1 MEYKVSKKGKVGCS
15 DPQPPNLGGLMLK
28 LGQYNTLTVT
38 KQVDFGLYLD
48 GGQEGDI
55 LLPQKYVPEGTHVG
69 DELRVFI
76 YLDQEERTIATTEE
90 PFAQVGEFA
99 YLECTWVNQ
108 YGAFL
113 NWGLTKDL
121 FCPFREQKKRMEIG
135 KKYIVYIHVDKQTY
149 RIVASAKVEHFLQTI
164 APIVPNVPIAPI
176 DLLIWQKTEL
186 GFKVIADN
194 QYAGLIY
201 ENEIFQPIHTG
212 DRLKGYIKNIR
223 PDGKIDFTLQPTGRK
238 QTKDFAE
245 TLLEWLQQHDGHCPL
260 GDKSDADD
268 IKEMFHVSK
277 KTFKRAVGDLYK
289 RHLVIPGDDSLT
301 LVQ

>member
-38 KQVDFGLYLD
+38 KEVDFGLYLD
-48 GGQEGDI
+48 GGNEGDI
-55 LLPQKYVPEGTHVG
+55 LLPKKYVPAGTKVG
-69 DELRVFI
+69 DQLRVFI

-164 APIVPNVPIAPI
+164 APQQLSGSPSLYI
-176 DLLIWQKTEL
+176 LIWQKTEL

-268 IKEMFHVSK
+268 IKELFHVSK
-277 KTFKRAVGDLYK
+277 KTFKRAVGNLYK
-289 RHLVIPGDDSLT
+289 RQLVIPDDDSLT

>member
-38 KQVDFGLYLD
+38 KEVDFGLYLD
-48 GGQEGDI
+48 GGNEGDI
-55 LLPQKYVPEGTHVG
+55 LLPKKYVPAGTKVG
-69 DELRVFI
+69 DQLRVFI
-76 YLDQEERTIATTEE
+76 YLDQEERTIATTET

-99 YLECTWVNQ
+99 YLECTWVNK

-121 FCPFREQKKRMEIG
+121 FCPFREQKKRMEVG
-135 KKYIVYIHVDKQTY
+135 NNYIVHIHIDRETY
-149 RIVASAKVEHFLQTI
+149 RIVASAKVEHFLHPI
-164 APIVPNVPIAPI
+164 ASIAPIAPI
-176 DLLIWQKTEL
+176 DLLVWQKTDL
-186 GFKVIADN
+186 GFKVIVDN

-201 ENEIFQPIHTG
+201 ENEIFQPIHIG
-212 DRLKGYIKNIR
+212 DRLNGYIKTIR
-223 PDGKIDFTLQPTGRK
+223 PDGKLDITLQPTGRK
-238 QTKDFAE
+238 LTKDFAQ

-277 KTFKRAVGDLYK
+277 KSFKRAVGDLYK

>member
-1 MEYKVSKKGKVGCS
+1 
-15 DPQPPNLGGLMLK
+15 MLK

-38 KQVDFGLYLD
+38 KEVDFGLYLD
-48 GGQEGDI
+48 GGNEGDI
-55 LLPQKYVPEGTHVG
+55 LLPKKYVPAGTKVG
-69 DELRVFI
+69 DQLRVFI

-164 APIVPNVPIAPI
+164 TPIVPIAPI
-176 DLLIWQKTEL
+176 APINLLVWQKTDL
-186 GFKVIADN
+186 GFKVIVDN

-212 DRLKGYIKNIR
+212 DRLNGYIKTIR
-223 PDGKIDFTLQPTGRK
+223 PDGKLDITLQPTGRK
-238 QTKDFAE
+238 QTKDFAQ

-268 IKEMFHVSK
+268 IKELFHVSK
-277 KTFKRAVGDLYK
+277 KTFKRAVGNLYK
-289 RHLVIPGDDSLT
+289 RQLVIPDDDSLT